1 MKKVV
6 LPVLLAL
13 AAVLP
18 LASSAQTC
26 PAQGTNV
33 VLVGTGTP
41 DKQTGF
47 QITQNTTWTRNNI
60 YVLNGCV
67 YVNSGA
73 TLTIE
78 SGTIIKGDLNNQGTL
93 VIRQG
98 GRLNAIGTPTQPIV
112 FTSNQPAGSRQPGDW
127 GGIIIC
133 GNAPS
138 NLSGNPQVEGGIN
151 ATFGGTNAAD
161 NSGTLQ
167 YVRIEY
173 PGVAFQPNNEINGLT
188 MAGVGSGTTI
198 DHIQITGSGDDSFEW
213 FGGTVN
219 AKYLISLGSTDD
231 DFDTDNGFSGR
242 VQYGLALRNPTR
254 GDNASGGVSNGF
266 ESDNDA
272 TGTANTPLT
281 SAVFTNMT
289 ILMPTTPTPSSPF
302 NNSAGA
308 LIRRNS
314 AQSIFNSVI
323 AGRRYGVELN
333 SNSANYTQTNAQN
346 GSLVLSNNV
355 ISTTAFSATLTKRT
369 ARSTYGTGVTPLAG
383 FNTNS
388 FVATGND
395 TTQTVAGLG
404 LNADNFAFE
413 GNCSNNPQCV
423 PNFQL
428 PSASILGSGAAF
440 TNAKLTGAGNGGPNS
455 TFDVVS
461 FRGAFGPA
469 GTAAA
474 TWANGWTN
482 FNPQNTC
489 YNVPGSVLANKAADA
504 PVQGLSVAPNPT
516 EGAANLSFE
525 LKKASTVT
533 VRVLDVTGR
542 TVATVRNA
550 QKLNT
555 GVQTIELPASLKA
568 GLYVAS
574 VTTGETTQAVRFV
587 VTK

>member
-13 AAVLP
+13 ATLVP
-18 LASSAQTC
+18 LASQAQC
-26 PAQGTNV
+26 PTTASNV
-33 VLVGTGTP
+33 ILVGTGTP

-78 SGTIIKGDLNNQGTL
+78 AGTIIKGDLANQGAL

-98 GRLNAIGTPTQPIV
+98 ARLNAVGTPTQPIV
-112 FTSNQPAGSRQPGDW
+112 FTSNQPAGSRAPGDW
-127 GGIIIC
+127 GGIILC
-133 GNAPS
+133 GRAPV
-138 NLSGNPQVEGGIN
+138 NLSGNPTIEGGVN
-151 ATFGGTNAAD
+151 ATFGGTDPAD

-188 MAGVGSGTTI
+188 LGGVGYGTTI
-198 DHIQITGSGDDSFEW
+198 DHIQVTGSGDDSFEW

-219 AKYLISLGSTDD
+219 AKYLISLAGTDD

-242 VQYGLALRNPTR
+242 VQYGLGLRNPGR

-272 TGTANTPLT
+272 TGTANGPQT

-289 ILMPTTPTPSSPF
+289 ILLPTSTTPASPF
-302 NNSAGA
+302 NNSASA

-314 AQSIFNSVI
+314 AQSIFNSVF
-323 AGRRYGVELN
+323 AGRRFGVELN
-333 SNSANYTQTNAQN
+333 SNSANYTQSNAQG

-355 ISTTAFSATLTKRT
+355 ISTTAFSTTLANR
-369 ARSTYGTGVTPLAG
+369 AGRSTYGTGVTPLAG
-383 FNTNS
+383 FNINPI
-388 FVATGND
+388 VAAGND
-395 TTQTVAGLG
+395 TTRAVAGLG
-404 LNADNFAFE
+404 LNGDNFNFE
-413 GNCSNNPQCV
+413 GNCSNNAQCV
-423 PNFQL
+423 PSFAL
-428 PSASILGSGAAF
+428 PAASILNSGGAF

-461 FRGAFGPA
+461 FRGAFGAPNTPA
-469 GTAAA
+469 GNWA
-474 TWANGWTN
+474 TGWTN

-489 YNVPGSVLANKAADA
+489 YNVPGQVLANKAAA
-504 PVQGLSVAPNPT
+504 EQLQGLSVAPNPT
-516 EGAANLSFE
+516 EGAARLSFE
-525 LKKASTVT
+525 LKKAGAVT
-533 VRVLDVTGR
+533 VRVLDATGR
-542 TVATVRNA
+542 EVALVTNA
-550 QKLNT
+550 AKLAAGT
-555 GVQTIELPASLKA
+555 QVVQLPASLNA
-568 GLYVAS
+568 GLYVAA
-574 VTTGETTQAVRFV
+574 VTTEAGTQSVRFV
-587 VTK
+587 VAK